1 MRFLPLPIVL
11 FVLCLVGF
19 GLLLHKTRYGNGI
32 FVVGG
37 NEEAG
42 YTAGINIGRTKM
54 LCFLIGG
61 VCAGITGIL
70 LGSYVYAGAASY
82 GDGLNITLISACVL
96 GGVKFT
102 GGKGGVVRTL
112 LGIIVVRTL
121 INITSLLSFDAW
133 AQNVVTGLLLLLVL
147 IVDRCTREQRLEDAA

>member
-1 MRFLPLPIVL
+1 MVLPKG
-11 FVLCLVGF
+11 CSD
-19 GLLLHKTRYGNGI
+19 K
-32 FVVGG
+32 
-37 NEEAG
+37 A
-42 YTAGINIGRTKM
+42 
-54 LCFLIGG
+54 
-61 VCAGITGIL
+61 IL